1 MQGKFYDKQKEE
13 MIRTLICTVQCSGMV
28 WNSTKIK
35 SGWQSI
41 ISGQTK
47 YWLWTWI
54 ALDQT
59 VNTCLWA
66 LMTIMMGNDDT
77 GCPKKSTGCPKK
89 YRVSQRK
96 YRVSQRKYKH
106 SGGDSDCQF
115 SNLCSA
121 VQHLWLTQQYKESP
135 HIRTLGIWIGLGQSA
150 GRWTASSLKNLE
162 RAQST
167 GRSSKQAAV
176 PNSHPSILIGPT
188 LLLRVSLT
196 DPQTIKLSISDLA
209 SAVSYH
215 SKATNYPSDQ

>member
-13 MIRTLICTVQCSGMV
+13 MIRTLIYTVQCSGMI
-28 WNSTKIK
+28 WNLTKIK

-89 YRVSQRK
+89 IQGVPKKIQGVPKKGTNRMLLEPR
-96 YRVSQRKYKH
+96 RR
-106 SGGDSDCQF
+106 
-115 SNLCSA
+115 CSITSSRHPCLEF
-121 VQHLWLTQQYKESP
+121 VFLVVFNFYL
-135 HIRTLGIWIGLGQSA
+135 A
-150 GRWTASSLKNLE
+150 GSSTSKSFPWATALNF
-162 RAQST
+162 
-167 GRSSKQAAV
+167 G
-176 PNSHPSILIGPT
+176 
-188 LLLRVSLT
+188 
-196 DPQTIKLSISDLA
+196 
-209 SAVSYH
+209 
-215 SKATNYPSDQ
+215 